1 MKAII
6 SFIVSLVICALF
18 FIMLDFALMKA
29 QGLDLIPE
37 KKVEGKK

>member
-6 SFIVSLVICALF
+6 SFIVSFIICALF
-18 FIMLDFALMKA
+18 FLMLDFALMKT

-37 KKVEGKK
+37 KKVEEKK